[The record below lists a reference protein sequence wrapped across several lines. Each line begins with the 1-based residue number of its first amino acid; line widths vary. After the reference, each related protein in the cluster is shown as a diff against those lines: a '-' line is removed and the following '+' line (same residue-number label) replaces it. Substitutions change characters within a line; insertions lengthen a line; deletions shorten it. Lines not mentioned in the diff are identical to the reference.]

1 MWIMGRRSESIW
13 TPRTKW
19 KDRQSQWKS
28 RAHNANVQKMMNESK
43 RKMRHVN
50 LPYKYKME
58 RKKEQSE
65 QKKSGAHNAEK
76 IWNHV
81 NVPSEVERETKE
93 QREEP

>member
-1 MWIMGRRSESIW
+1 
-13 TPRTKW
+13 
-19 KDRQSQWKS
+19 
-28 RAHNANVQKMMNESK
+28 MMNESK

-76 IWNHV
+76 I
-81 NVPSEVERETKE
+81 
-93 QREEP
+93 